1 MIRKRRVV
9 AATAVAVGAVCAGGA
24 VAAVSANK
32 PPTAIKLSSG
42 QAVTFG
48 GITCTAYDGTTATNA
63 NIVCVRNNLK
73 GYGVVVSQ
81 DMVIVAKKT
90 GAKVVVAFKQANK

>member
-1 MIRKRRVV
+1 MRIRMIAAAGVAALAASAGAAV
-9 AATAVAVGAVCAGGA
+9 AATHGGA
-24 VAAVSANK
+24 PRATV
-32 PPTAIKLSSG
+32 LSRG

-48 GITCTAYDGTTATNA
+48 GITCTAYAGSTATNA

-81 DMVIVAKKT
+81 DAVIVAKQVN
-90 GAKVVVAFKQANK
+90 GKVVVAFKKTNG

>member
-1 MIRKRRVV
+1 MRIRTIAAAGAAALATTGGAAF
-9 AATAVAVGAVCAGGA
+9 AATHGGP
-24 VAAVSANK
+24 SA
-32 PPTAIKLSSG
+32 TVLHSG

-48 GITCTAYDGTTATNA
+48 GITCTAYTGTTATNA

-81 DMVIVAKKT
+81 DTVVVAKQVK
-90 GAKVVVAFKQANK
+90 GKVVVAFKKTNN

>member
-1 MIRKRRVV
+1 MRIRTIAAAGV
-9 AATAVAVGAVCAGGA
+9 AALAASGGA
-24 VAAVSANK
+24 ALAATHAGSPSA
-32 PPTAIKLSSG
+32 TALTDG

-48 GITCTAYDGTTATNA
+48 GITCTAYAGTTATNA

-81 DMVIVAKKT
+81 DTVIVAKQVK
-90 GAKVVVAFKQANK
+90 GKVVVAFKKPNS

>member
-1 MIRKRRVV
+1 MIRKRRVA

-24 VAAVSANK
+24 VAAVREN
-32 PPTAIKLSSG
+32 PPTATKLNSG

-48 GITCTAYDGTTATNA
+48 GITCTAYNGTTATNA

-81 DMVIVAKKT
+81 DLVIVAKKS
-90 GAKVVVAFKQANK
+90 GAKVIVAFKKPNQ

>member
-1 MIRKRRVV
+1 MRIRTIAAAGV
-9 AATAVAVGAVCAGGA
+9 AA
-24 VAAVSANK
+24 VAASGGAALAATHGGPGATVMN
-32 PPTAIKLSSG
+32 SG

-81 DMVIVAKKT
+81 DTVIVAKQVK
-90 GAKVVVAFKQANK
+90 GKVVVAFKKTNS